1 MFLSVYNMNQQQTI
15 FDTPQQ
21 EYIAKSKYAR
31 YLDSEKR
38 RESWDET
45 VERYFSFAQEHIEEK
60 FPQALAKWKETAA
73 TLAEDVYLLKTMPS
87 MRLLM
92 TAGDAVK
99 RNNISAYNCHYGAID
114 KVRKFS
120 DMLLILM
127 HGTGSGFSCERQMIT
142 KLPSIP
148 DTINKTDDVIV
159 VKDSKEGWANAF
171 SILLRYL
178 YQGAVPQVDYSK
190 VRGKGARLKTFGGRA
205 SGPEPLKRLFDFVS
219 NLFINA
225 AGRKLTSLEVH
236 DICCLIADIVVVGG
250 VRRSALISLS
260 NLSDQRMRD
269 AKEGQWWNAH
279 GHRGL
284 ANNSAVYTER
294 PEIEIFMA
302 EWLSLIKS
310 KSGER
315 GIFNR
320 AAAKKQAARW
330 GRRSADYDYG
340 CNPCCVPGDTLVL
353 TNLGYLPIAALVGNP
368 VDVWNGK
375 EFSTVTSFSVGEQ
388 PTVLVEFSDG
398 TELQCTPNHKFVLAG
413 GSRNQSEGERVEA
426 SALKA
431 GDTLAKYKM
440 PVILKGTIYGS
451 DQEAYSQGFYSGDGN
466 TNLNHSW
473 LYAPKYIC
481 ESRLQGTFGEEHA
494 SVARKM
500 WKHGPM
506 RDKSFVPLRGNAAY
520 ILNWFAG
527 LLDSDGCVTADVAGN
542 GFQIASIDKEFLQK
556 IRLMLTRLG
565 VQAKVVAGS
574 VARSQVFKPGQP
586 AYDCKAV
593 WRLLVNCQ
601 DAFTLGSLGL
611 VTQRLQWSPVSPQ
624 RDARRFV
631 KVVAVTPA
639 TVCEN
644 FCFDEPKNHT
654 GTFNGIVTGQSE
666 ILLRSN
672 QMCNLTE
679 AVVRFNDTYETLAAK
694 VTVATIMGV
703 YQSTLTDF
711 KGVDPELQKNC
722 EEERLLGVSMTGVM
736 DHPVLNNVN
745 DVAVEWL
752 QKLRDLARAVATE
765 WAGYFGINVSVAITC
780 NKPSGTVAQLTNAG
794 TGGLHP
800 RFGQY
805 YIRTYRQDNKDPLTQ
820 FLKDQGIAWEPSVM
834 KPDTETIFSFVVKSP
849 EGAVMRDDR
858 TAIEQLE
865 HWLMFQRHW
874 CEHKPSITIYV
885 RDHEWL
891 EAGAWVYKHFD
902 EISGVS
908 FLPHDNGS
916 YRQAPFQEITK
927 QEYTEF
933 LAKYPGTINWDQF
946 IELDDLTEGSQ
957 EMACVAGLCSI

>member
-1 MFLSVYNMNQQQTI
+1 MYNMNQQQTI

-45 VERYFSFAQEHIEEK
+45 VERYFNFAQEHISEK
-60 FPQALAKWKETAA
+60 FPQALNKWLEAAPTLET
-73 TLAEDVYLLKTMPS
+73 DVYTLRTMPS

-92 TAGDAVK
+92 TAGEAVK
-99 RNNISAYNCHYGAID
+99 RNNIAAYNCHYGAID

-120 DMLLILM
+120 DMLLILL
-127 HGTGSGFSCERQMIT
+127 HGTGSGFSCERQFIT
-142 KLPSIP
+142 KLPMIP
-148 DTINKTDDVIV
+148 DTINRTDDVIV

-178 YQGAVPQVDYSK
+178 YQGAIPKVDYSK
-190 VRGKGARLKTFGGRA
+190 IRPKGARLKTFGGRA

-219 NLFINA
+219 NLFLNA

-269 AKEGQWWNAH
+269 AKEGQWWVSNAQ
-279 GHRGL
+279 RGL

-340 CNPCCVPGDTLVL
+340 CNPC
-353 TNLGYLPIAALVGNP
+353 
-368 VDVWNGK
+368 
-375 EFSTVTSFSVGEQ
+375 
-388 PTVLVEFSDG
+388 
-398 TELQCTPNHKFVLAG
+398 
-413 GSRNQSEGERVEA
+413 
-426 SALKA
+426 
-431 GDTLAKYKM
+431 
-440 PVILKGTIYGS
+440 
-451 DQEAYSQGFYSGDGN
+451 
-466 TNLNHSW
+466 
-473 LYAPKYIC
+473 
-481 ESRLQGTFGEEHA
+481 
-494 SVARKM
+494 
-500 WKHGPM
+500 
-506 RDKSFVPLRGNAAY
+506 
-520 ILNWFAG
+520 
-527 LLDSDGCVTADVAGN
+527 
-542 GFQIASIDKEFLQK
+542 
-556 IRLMLTRLG
+556 
-565 VQAKVVAGS
+565 
-574 VARSQVFKPGQP
+574 
-586 AYDCKAV
+586 
-593 WRLLVNCQ
+593 
-601 DAFTLGSLGL
+601 
-611 VTQRLQWSPVSPQ
+611 
-624 RDARRFV
+624 
-631 KVVAVTPA
+631 
-639 TVCEN
+639 
-644 FCFDEPKNHT
+644 
-654 GTFNGIVTGQSE
+654 SE

-672 QMCNLTE
+672 QMCNLSE

-694 VTVATIMGV
+694 ITVATIMGV

-711 KGVDPELQKNC
+711 KGVDPELQRNC

-745 DVAVEWL
+745 PTAIEWL
-752 QKLRDLARAVATE
+752 QNLRDVARTVAAE
-765 WAGYFGINVSVAITC
+765 WAGYFGISVSVAITC
-780 NKPSGTVAQLTNAG
+780 NKPSGTVAQLVNAG

-800 RFGQY
+800 RFGEY
-805 YIRTYRQDNKDPLTQ
+805 YIRRYRQDNKDPLTQ
-820 FLKDQGIAWEPSVM
+820 FLKDQGIAWEPSM
-834 KPDTETIFSFVVKSP
+834 SKPDTETIFSFVVKSP
-849 EGAVMRDDR
+849 VGAVMRDDR

-885 RDHEWL
+885 KDAEWL

-902 EISGVS
+902 EVCGVS
-908 FLPHDNGS
+908 FLPYDNGT

-927 QEYTEF
+927 EEYTEF

-946 IELDDLTEGSQ
+946 IELDDQTEGSQ
-957 EMACVAGLCSI
+957 EMACVAGLCTV

>member
-1 MFLSVYNMNQQQTI
+1 MFLPVYNMNQQQTI

-45 VERYFSFAQEHIEEK
+45 VGRYFSFAEEHITEK
-60 FPQALAKWKETAA
+60 FPQALSKW
-73 TLAEDVYLLKTMPS
+73 LAVASALRHDVYTLRTMPS

-127 HGTGSGFSCERQMIT
+127 HGTGSGFSCERQMIS

-148 DTINKTDDVIV
+148 NSINKTDDVIV

-178 YQGAVPQVDYSK
+178 YQGTVPQVDYSK
-190 VRGKGARLKTFGGRA
+190 VRAKGARLKTFGGRA

-269 AKEGQWWNAH
+269 AKEGQWWLGH
-279 GHRGL
+279 SHRGL

-340 CNPCCVPGDTLVL
+340 CNPC
-353 TNLGYLPIAALVGNP
+353 
-368 VDVWNGK
+368 
-375 EFSTVTSFSVGEQ
+375 
-388 PTVLVEFSDG
+388 
-398 TELQCTPNHKFVLAG
+398 
-413 GSRNQSEGERVEA
+413 
-426 SALKA
+426 
-431 GDTLAKYKM
+431 
-440 PVILKGTIYGS
+440 
-451 DQEAYSQGFYSGDGN
+451 
-466 TNLNHSW
+466 
-473 LYAPKYIC
+473 
-481 ESRLQGTFGEEHA
+481 
-494 SVARKM
+494 
-500 WKHGPM
+500 
-506 RDKSFVPLRGNAAY
+506 
-520 ILNWFAG
+520 
-527 LLDSDGCVTADVAGN
+527 
-542 GFQIASIDKEFLQK
+542 
-556 IRLMLTRLG
+556 
-565 VQAKVVAGS
+565 
-574 VARSQVFKPGQP
+574 
-586 AYDCKAV
+586 
-593 WRLLVNCQ
+593 
-601 DAFTLGSLGL
+601 
-611 VTQRLQWSPVSPQ
+611 
-624 RDARRFV
+624 
-631 KVVAVTPA
+631 
-639 TVCEN
+639 
-644 FCFDEPKNHT
+644 
-654 GTFNGIVTGQSE
+654 SE

-672 QMCNLTE
+672 QMCNLSE

-694 VTVATIMGV
+694 ITVATIMGV

-736 DHPVLNNVN
+736 DHPILNNVN

-752 QKLRDLARAVATE
+752 QKLRDLAREVATE

-927 QEYTEF
+927 EAYTEF

-946 IELDDLTEGSQ
+946 IELDDQTEGSQ
-957 EMACVAGLCSI
+957 EMACVAGLCTI

>member
-1 MFLSVYNMNQQQTI
+1 MYNMNLQQTI

-45 VERYFSFAQEHIEEK
+45 VERYFNFAQEHITEK
-60 FPQALAKWKETAA
+60 FPQALTKWLEVAPTLET
-73 TLAEDVYLLKTMPS
+73 DVYTLRTMPS

-92 TAGDAVK
+92 TAGEAVK
-99 RNNISAYNCHYGAID
+99 RNNIAAYNCHYGAID

-120 DMLLILM
+120 DMLLILL
-127 HGTGSGFSCERQMIT
+127 HGTGSGFSCERQFIT
-142 KLPSIP
+142 KLPVIP

-178 YQGAVPQVDYSK
+178 YQGAIPKVDYSK
-190 VRGKGARLKTFGGRA
+190 VRPKGARLKTFGGRA
-205 SGPEPLKRLFDFVS
+205 SGPEPLKKLFDFVS
-219 NLFINA
+219 NLFMNA

-269 AKEGQWWNAH
+269 AKEGQWWISH
-279 GHRGL
+279 GQRGL

-302 EWLSLIKS
+302 EWLALIKS

-330 GRRSADYDYG
+330 NRRSADYDYG
-340 CNPCCVPGDTLVL
+340 CNPC
-353 TNLGYLPIAALVGNP
+353 
-368 VDVWNGK
+368 
-375 EFSTVTSFSVGEQ
+375 
-388 PTVLVEFSDG
+388 
-398 TELQCTPNHKFVLAG
+398 
-413 GSRNQSEGERVEA
+413 
-426 SALKA
+426 
-431 GDTLAKYKM
+431 
-440 PVILKGTIYGS
+440 
-451 DQEAYSQGFYSGDGN
+451 
-466 TNLNHSW
+466 
-473 LYAPKYIC
+473 
-481 ESRLQGTFGEEHA
+481 
-494 SVARKM
+494 
-500 WKHGPM
+500 
-506 RDKSFVPLRGNAAY
+506 
-520 ILNWFAG
+520 
-527 LLDSDGCVTADVAGN
+527 
-542 GFQIASIDKEFLQK
+542 
-556 IRLMLTRLG
+556 
-565 VQAKVVAGS
+565 
-574 VARSQVFKPGQP
+574 
-586 AYDCKAV
+586 
-593 WRLLVNCQ
+593 
-601 DAFTLGSLGL
+601 
-611 VTQRLQWSPVSPQ
+611 
-624 RDARRFV
+624 
-631 KVVAVTPA
+631 
-639 TVCEN
+639 
-644 FCFDEPKNHT
+644 
-654 GTFNGIVTGQSE
+654 SE

-679 AVVRFNDTYETLAAK
+679 AVVRADDTYESLVQK
-694 VTVATIMGV
+694 ITVATIMGV

-711 KGVDPELQKNC
+711 KGVDPELQRNC

-736 DHPVLNNVN
+736 DHAVLNNVN
-745 DVAVEWL
+745 PVAIEWL
-752 QKLRDLARAVATE
+752 QKLRDVARAVATE
-765 WAGYFGINVSVAITC
+765 WAAYFGISVSVAITC
-780 NKPSGTVAQLTNAG
+780 NKPSGTVAQLVNAG

-800 RFGQY
+800 RFGEY

-820 FLKDQGIAWEPSVM
+820 FLKDQGIAWEPSVS

-849 EGAVMRDDR
+849 VGAVMRDDR

-874 CEHKPSITIYV
+874 CEHKPSVTIYV
-885 RDHEWL
+885 KDHEWL

-902 EISGVS
+902 EVCGVS
-908 FLPHDNGS
+908 FLPHNNGT

-933 LAKYPGTINWDQF
+933 LAKYPGTIQWNQF
-946 IELDDLTEGSQ
+946 IELDDQTEGSQ
-957 EMACVAGLCSI
+957 EMACVAGLCTI

>member
-1 MFLSVYNMNQQQTI
+1 MNQEQYSV
-15 FDTPQQ
+15 FATPQQ

-38 RESWDET
+38 RETWEET
-45 VERYFSFAQEHIEEK
+45 VARYFDFASEHIAEK
-60 FPQALAKWKETAA
+60 FPQALTEWGNVSELLTKH
-73 TLAEDVYLLKTMPS
+73 VYNLQTMPS
-87 MRLLM
+87 MRLVM

-127 HGTGSGFSCERQMIT
+127 HGTGSGFSCERQAIT
-142 KLPSIP
+142 KLPQLP

-159 VKDSKEGWANAF
+159 VRDSKEGWANAF

-178 YQGAVPQVDYSK
+178 YQGAAPTVDYSK
-190 VRGKGARLKTFGGRA
+190 VRPKGARLKTFGGRA
-205 SGPEPLKRLFDFVS
+205 SGPEPLKKLFEFVT

-269 AKEGQWWNAH
+269 AKEGQWWVAH

-284 ANNSAVYTER
+284 ANNSAVYTEC
-294 PEIEIFMA
+294 PEVEIFMA
-302 EWLSLIKS
+302 EWLALIKS

-320 AAAKKQAARW
+320 QAAKKQAAKW
-330 GRRSADYDYG
+330 GRRSADHDYG
-340 CNPCCVPGDTLVL
+340 CNPC
-353 TNLGYLPIAALVGNP
+353 
-368 VDVWNGK
+368 
-375 EFSTVTSFSVGEQ
+375 
-388 PTVLVEFSDG
+388 
-398 TELQCTPNHKFVLAG
+398 
-413 GSRNQSEGERVEA
+413 
-426 SALKA
+426 
-431 GDTLAKYKM
+431 
-440 PVILKGTIYGS
+440 
-451 DQEAYSQGFYSGDGN
+451 
-466 TNLNHSW
+466 
-473 LYAPKYIC
+473 
-481 ESRLQGTFGEEHA
+481 
-494 SVARKM
+494 
-500 WKHGPM
+500 
-506 RDKSFVPLRGNAAY
+506 
-520 ILNWFAG
+520 
-527 LLDSDGCVTADVAGN
+527 
-542 GFQIASIDKEFLQK
+542 
-556 IRLMLTRLG
+556 
-565 VQAKVVAGS
+565 
-574 VARSQVFKPGQP
+574 
-586 AYDCKAV
+586 
-593 WRLLVNCQ
+593 
-601 DAFTLGSLGL
+601 
-611 VTQRLQWSPVSPQ
+611 
-624 RDARRFV
+624 
-631 KVVAVTPA
+631 
-639 TVCEN
+639 
-644 FCFDEPKNHT
+644 
-654 GTFNGIVTGQSE
+654 SE

-679 AVVRFNDTYETLAAK
+679 AVVRADDTYESLAQK
-694 VTVATIMGV
+694 IMVATIMGV

-736 DHPVLNNVN
+736 DHPILNNVN

-752 QKLRDLARAVATE
+752 QGLRDLAREIATT

-800 RFGQY
+800 RFGKY
-805 YIRTYRQDNKDPLTQ
+805 YIRTYRQDNKDPMTQ
-820 FLKDQGIAWEPSVM
+820 FLKEQGIAWEPSVT
-834 KPDTETIFSFVVKSP
+834 KPDSETIFSFVVKSP

-858 TAIEQLE
+858 TALEQLE

-885 RDHEWL
+885 KDHEWL

-902 EISGVS
+902 EVCGVS

-927 QEYTEF
+927 EAYTEF
-933 LAKYPGTINWDQF
+933 LAKYPGTINWDEF
-946 IELDDLTEGSQ
+946 VELDDQTEGAQ
-957 EMACVAGLCSI
+957 ELACSAGACLI

>member
-1 MFLSVYNMNQQQTI
+1 MNQQQTI

-45 VERYFSFAQEHIEEK
+45 VERYFNFAQEHISEK
-60 FPQALAKWKETAA
+60 FPQALSKWLEVAPTLET
-73 TLAEDVYLLKTMPS
+73 DVYTLRTMPS

-92 TAGDAVK
+92 TAGEAVK
-99 RNNISAYNCHYGAID
+99 RNNISSYNCAYVAID

-127 HGTGSGFSCERQMIT
+127 HGTGSGFSCERQFIT
-142 KLPSIP
+142 KLPMIP

-178 YQGAVPQVDYSK
+178 YQGAIPKVDYSK
-190 VRGKGARLKTFGGRA
+190 IRPKGARLKTFGGRA
-205 SGPEPLKRLFDFVS
+205 SGPEPLKKLFDFVS
-219 NLFINA
+219 NLFLNA

-236 DICCLIADIVVVGG
+236 DICCHIADIVVVGG

-269 AKEGQWWNAH
+269 AKEGQWWIAH
-279 GHRGL
+279 GQRGL
-284 ANNSAVYTER
+284 ANNSAVYTEQ

-330 GRRSADYDYG
+330 NRRSADVDYG
-340 CNPCCVPGDTLVL
+340 CNPC
-353 TNLGYLPIAALVGNP
+353 
-368 VDVWNGK
+368 
-375 EFSTVTSFSVGEQ
+375 
-388 PTVLVEFSDG
+388 
-398 TELQCTPNHKFVLAG
+398 
-413 GSRNQSEGERVEA
+413 
-426 SALKA
+426 
-431 GDTLAKYKM
+431 
-440 PVILKGTIYGS
+440 
-451 DQEAYSQGFYSGDGN
+451 
-466 TNLNHSW
+466 
-473 LYAPKYIC
+473 
-481 ESRLQGTFGEEHA
+481 
-494 SVARKM
+494 
-500 WKHGPM
+500 
-506 RDKSFVPLRGNAAY
+506 
-520 ILNWFAG
+520 
-527 LLDSDGCVTADVAGN
+527 
-542 GFQIASIDKEFLQK
+542 
-556 IRLMLTRLG
+556 
-565 VQAKVVAGS
+565 
-574 VARSQVFKPGQP
+574 
-586 AYDCKAV
+586 
-593 WRLLVNCQ
+593 
-601 DAFTLGSLGL
+601 
-611 VTQRLQWSPVSPQ
+611 
-624 RDARRFV
+624 
-631 KVVAVTPA
+631 
-639 TVCEN
+639 
-644 FCFDEPKNHT
+644 
-654 GTFNGIVTGQSE
+654 SE

-679 AVVRFNDTYETLAAK
+679 AVVRADDTYESLVQKITI
-694 VTVATIMGV
+694 ATIMGV

-711 KGVDPELQKNC
+711 KGVDPELQRNC

-745 DVAVEWL
+745 PTAIEWL
-752 QKLRDLARAVATE
+752 QNLRDMARTVAAE
-765 WAGYFGINVSVAITC
+765 WAGYFGISVSVAITC
-780 NKPSGTVAQLTNAG
+780 NKPSGTVAQLVNAG

-800 RFGQY
+800 RFGEY

-820 FLKDQGIAWEPSVM
+820 FLKDQGIAWEPSVS

-849 EGAVMRDDR
+849 VGAVMRDDR

-885 RDHEWL
+885 KDAEWL

-902 EISGVS
+902 EVCGVS
-908 FLPHDNGS
+908 FLPYGNGS

-946 IELDDLTEGSQ
+946 IELDDQTEGSQ

>member
-1 MFLSVYNMNQQQTI
+1 MTQLRTI

-38 RESWDET
+38 RESWEET
-45 VERYFSFAQEHIEEK
+45 VQRYFDFAQEHIHDN
-60 FPQALAKWKETAA
+60 FPQAVGKWLEVVPN
-73 TLAEDVYLLKTMPS
+73 LQSDVYTLKTMPS

-92 TAGDAVK
+92 TAGEAVK
-99 RNNISAYNCHYGAID
+99 RNNIAAYNCHYGAID

-120 DMLLILM
+120 DMLLILL

-142 KLPSIP
+142 KLPAIP
-148 DTINKTDDVIV
+148 DNIAKTDDVVV

-178 YQGAVPQVDYSK
+178 YQGSVPKVDYSK
-190 VRGKGARLKTFGGRA
+190 VRPKGARLKTFGGRA

-219 NLFINA
+219 NLFLNA

-269 AKEGQWWNAH
+269 AKEGQWWVSNAQ
-279 GHRGL
+279 RGL

-330 GRRSADYDYG
+330 GRRSADYEYG
-340 CNPCCVPGDTLVL
+340 CNPC
-353 TNLGYLPIAALVGNP
+353 
-368 VDVWNGK
+368 
-375 EFSTVTSFSVGEQ
+375 
-388 PTVLVEFSDG
+388 
-398 TELQCTPNHKFVLAG
+398 
-413 GSRNQSEGERVEA
+413 
-426 SALKA
+426 
-431 GDTLAKYKM
+431 
-440 PVILKGTIYGS
+440 
-451 DQEAYSQGFYSGDGN
+451 
-466 TNLNHSW
+466 
-473 LYAPKYIC
+473 
-481 ESRLQGTFGEEHA
+481 
-494 SVARKM
+494 
-500 WKHGPM
+500 
-506 RDKSFVPLRGNAAY
+506 
-520 ILNWFAG
+520 
-527 LLDSDGCVTADVAGN
+527 
-542 GFQIASIDKEFLQK
+542 
-556 IRLMLTRLG
+556 
-565 VQAKVVAGS
+565 
-574 VARSQVFKPGQP
+574 
-586 AYDCKAV
+586 
-593 WRLLVNCQ
+593 
-601 DAFTLGSLGL
+601 
-611 VTQRLQWSPVSPQ
+611 
-624 RDARRFV
+624 
-631 KVVAVTPA
+631 
-639 TVCEN
+639 
-644 FCFDEPKNHT
+644 
-654 GTFNGIVTGQSE
+654 SE

-679 AVVRFNDTYETLAAK
+679 AVVRAGDTLETLMEK
-694 VTVATIMGV
+694 ITVATIMGV

-711 KGVDPELQKNC
+711 KGVDQELQRNC

-736 DHPVLNNVN
+736 DHAILNNVN
-745 DVAVEWL
+745 ETAIDWL
-752 QKLRDLARAVATE
+752 QTLRDHARAVATE

-780 NKPSGTVAQLTNAG
+780 NKPSGTVAQLVNAG

-800 RFGQY
+800 RFGEY

-820 FLKDQGIAWEPSVM
+820 FLKNQGISWEPSVM

-849 EGAVMRDDR
+849 VGAVMRDDR
-858 TAIEQLE
+858 TAVQQLE

-874 CEHKPSITIYV
+874 CEHKPSVTIYV
-885 RDHEWL
+885 KDHEWL
-891 EAGAWVYKHFD
+891 EVGAWVYKHFD
-902 EISGVS
+902 EVCGVS

-927 QEYTEF
+927 EEYTEF
-933 LAKYPGTINWDQF
+933 LAKYPGTIDWDQF

-957 EMACVAGLCSI
+957 EMACMGGLCTV